1 MAAGKMQID
10 GAREAIRQAL
20 SSERSGVHEHS
31 NKVSKA
37 AKQAVLD
44 VVKQNGK
51 ALKYVDEYLRADR
64 EFMLEVVKD
73 SNKNYLFVGDT
84 LKGDQELLGM
94 VGADSYNDFIEHYE
108 EYKTETHGT
117 DEDED
122 EDEDDVIEIP

>member
-1 MAAGKMQID
+1 MDKDTRSLSLLPQGYDEGKTGCILFD
-10 GAREAIRQAL
+10 D
-20 SSERSGVHEHS
+20 
-31 NKVSKA
+31 K
-37 AKQAVLD
+37 
-44 VVKQNGK
+44 
-51 ALKYVDEYLRADR
+51 

-122 EDEDDVIEIP
+122 DVIEIP